1 MYAGRKG
8 LETLVIEGE
17 VGGMATKS
25 SSVENYPGF
34 PDIPGDDLMQKFA
47 RHARDVGT
55 VIAED
60 VGMAIAVKDG
70 RFRITT
76 LSEKE
81 YTAKAVIAATGR
93 SPRLFGAQG
102 EAPSIWARVLPSV
115 RPVTARCTKGR
126 RLQFSAAVIR
136 RWTWQLRWQGLQHR
150 YM

>member
-1 MYAGRKG
+1 
-8 LETLVIEGE
+8 
-17 VGGMATKS
+17 MATKS

-34 PDIPGDDLMQKFA
+34 PNIPGDDLMQKFA
-47 RHARDVGT
+47 RHAHDAGA

-93 SPRLFGAQG
+93 SPRLSGAPG
-102 EAPSIWARVLPSV
+102 EAEYLGKGIAVCTTCDGPMYKGKTVAVL
-115 RPVTARCTKGR
+115 GGGN
-126 RLQFSAAVIR
+126 R